1 MKSQTG
7 VVRVVAMSFVIG
19 IFGLLGCNSPTTY
32 VRPNVLDRL
41 AWDPASPYHA
51 DYVEY
56 KKGQI
61 DEAKLIDRL
70 PHIAL
75 VGDSLSRDFYAASV
89 LDSLWRAKSNHM
101 RDWFLD
107 TDPSPDSVYSLF
119 ERLEQITPLVATEYA
134 SVGATVGPGKK
145 LVHLLGFLAP
155 LNLSDQV
162 SQILDEKRFP
172 DLLLLWIGHNNM
184 DWAKGLTEAQI
195 KTPDDYLHAQS
206 AIFRRHYTEQL
217 TRLIDRAKTE
227 NHKCAIVVYG
237 LVNFVAYFNARAA
250 AEELKQANPDLY
262 PYLEVDYNYYLSLRP
277 EYRGNMIRLSY
288 LLDIQLKEM
297 VDDFNKNLKD
307 CPNVH
312 LVYSDAF
319 CEADLSPVAS
329 IHPMDAWH
337 PSVKGHSVLAEAA
350 LKGLGPSLQFL
361 GWRAK

>member
-7 VVRVVAMSFVIG
+7 VVRVVAMLFVIG
-19 IFGLLGCNSPTTY
+19 IFGLLGCNSSTTY
-32 VRPNVLDRL
+32 VRPNVADRL
-41 AWDPASPYHA
+41 AGDPASPYHA

-75 VGDSLSRDFYAASV
+75 VGDSLSRDFYVASV
-89 LDSLWRAKSNHM
+89 LDSLSRAKNNHM

-134 SVGATVGPGKK
+134 SVGATVDSGKK
-145 LVHLLGFLAP
+145 QVQLLGFLAP
-155 LNLSDQV
+155 LNFSDQV
-162 SQILDEKRFP
+162 SQILAEKRFP

-184 DWAKGLTEAQI
+184 NWASGLTAAQI
-195 KTPDDYLHAQS
+195 KTPDDYLYARS
-206 AIFRRHYTEQL
+206 VIFRRHYTEQL

-227 NHKCAIVVYG
+227 KHKCAIVVYG
-237 LVNFVAYFNARAA
+237 LINFMAYFNARAA
-250 AEELKQANPDLY
+250 AEELKQANPNLY
-262 PYLEVDYNYYLSLRP
+262 PYLEVDYDHFRSMRP

-297 VDDFNKNLKD
+297 VDELNKNLKD

-312 LVYSDAF
+312 LDYSDAL
-319 CEADLSPVAS
+319 CEVDVSPVAL

-337 PSVKGHSVLAEAA
+337 PSVKGHSVLAGAA